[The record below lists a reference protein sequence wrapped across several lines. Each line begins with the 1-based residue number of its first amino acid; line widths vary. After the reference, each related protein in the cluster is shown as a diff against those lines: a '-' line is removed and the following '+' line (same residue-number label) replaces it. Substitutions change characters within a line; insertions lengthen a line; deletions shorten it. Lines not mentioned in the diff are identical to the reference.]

1 MCAIVPVPSS
11 TMMYRC
17 CHASAALMVHCSAR
31 SACLLGWHRHCI
43 KASHVVKE
51 MSVPFSVLPSWP
63 ALMDSAAVWYRQL
76 IICCCSDTMLP
87 FSGSMATLIC
97 HERLVT

>member
-63 ALMDSAAVWYRQL
+63 ALMEQLYGIVNSSSAAALTQ
-76 IICCCSDTMLP
+76 CCHFQGQWQP
-87 FSGSMATLIC
+87 
-97 HERLVT
+97 